1 MASKQEKQ
9 TQSVDKKRKVTE
21 TISSAERKRLLNILD
36 IIPGYVCFIT
46 ADYRIPLANDK
57 FIKLFGEPANR
68 SCYQIFRDRP
78 SPCENCPTLK
88 AFESGH
94 ETWEWDHK
102 NGRSYMIYD
111 NLFMDLDGTQFILE
125 IGLDITD
132 RKMAEDEI
140 RAKEQ
145 QFRTIADFTY
155 DWEYW
160 LQPDGSLS
168 YNSPSCSRITG
179 RSAQDYI
186 KNPGLLVKIVHPE
199 DREHIRQ
206 HLEEARSSERVY
218 ALDYRIIDKSG
229 NERWIGHACQAVY
242 TDNGVHIGRRA
253 SNRDITES
261 KKAEKAL
268 LQAERLAAM
277 GRLIASL
284 AHEINNPLQ
293 AISNSLELAIDFP
306 LEEEERQQYLKGARQ
321 EVERLIHITRGIL
334 DYTRPQEIKQ
344 TTSNVNEVIKRT
356 LEITNDKLKKNN
368 ITTSV
373 DIPAQLPVLP
383 ISSDQLGQ
391 VFLNL
396 VLNAIDQMQDGGS
409 LTITAEQNG
418 EAVVISFR
426 DNGTGIP
433 QNKLDYIFEPFFTT
447 KTDGTGLGLSISQ
460 NIIRTYRGKIT
471 AENIKNNGAV
481 FKVFL
486 PLNISSYTSSGS

>member
-1 MASKQEKQ
+1 M
-9 TQSVDKKRKVTE
+9 
-21 TISSAERKRLLNILD
+21 
-36 IIPGYVCFIT
+36 
-46 ADYRIPLANDK
+46 
-57 FIKLFGEPANR
+57 
-68 SCYQIFRDRP
+68 
-78 SPCENCPTLK
+78 
-88 AFESGH
+88 
-94 ETWEWDHK
+94 
-102 NGRSYMIYD
+102 
-111 NLFMDLDGTQFILE
+111 
-125 IGLDITD
+125 
-132 RKMAEDEI
+132 
-140 RAKEQ
+140 
-145 QFRTIADFTY
+145 
-155 DWEYW
+155 
-160 LQPDGSLS
+160 
-168 YNSPSCSRITG
+168 
-179 RSAQDYI
+179 
-186 KNPGLLVKIVHPE
+186 
-199 DREHIRQ
+199 
-206 HLEEARSSERVY
+206 
-218 ALDYRIIDKSG
+218 
-229 NERWIGHACQAVY
+229 Y

-293 AISNSLELAIDFP
+293 AISNSLELTIDFP
-306 LEEEERQQYLKGARQ
+306 LEEEERRHYLKGARQ

-356 LEITNDKLKKNN
+356 LEITNDRLKKFN
-368 ITTSV
+368 ISTSV
-373 DIPAQLPVLP
+373 NIPAQLPALP

-409 LTITAEQNG
+409 LTITAERNE

>member
-1 MASKQEKQ
+1 MDSKRNN
-9 TQSVDKKRKVTE
+9 KKRVVDNKRMESE
-21 TISSAERKRLLNILD
+21 TISFADRKLNILD
-36 IIPGYVCFIT
+36 SIPGFACFIT
-46 ADYRIPLANDK
+46 ADYHITLANSK
-57 FIKLFGEPANR
+57 FIELFGKPENR
-68 SCYQIFRDRP
+68 LYFQILTD
-78 SPCENCPTLK
+78 SSIPCEKHPTMQ
-88 AFESGH
+88 AFESGQ

-102 NGRSYMIYD
+102 NGHSYMIYD
-111 NLFMDLDGTQFILE
+111 NLFTDIDGTQFILE

-132 RKMAEDEI
+132 RKIVEDEI

-179 RSAQDYI
+179 RNAQDYI
-186 KNPGLLVKIVHPE
+186 KDPGLLVEIVHPE
-199 DREHIRQ
+199 DRERIRQ
-206 HLEEARSSERVY
+206 HLEEARGSEQVY
-218 ALDYRIIDKSG
+218 ALDYRIMDKSG

-334 DYTRPQEIKQ
+334 DYTRPQEVKQ

-356 LEITNDKLKKNN
+356 LEITNDRLKKFN
-368 ITTSV
+368 ISTSV
-373 DIPAQLPVLP
+373 NIPAQLPALL

-396 VLNAIDQMQDGGS
+396 VLNAIDQMQGGGS
-409 LTITAEQNG
+409 LTITAEQKR
-418 EAVVISFR
+418 EMVVISFR
-426 DNGTGIP
+426 DSGTGIP

-471 AENIKNNGAV
+471 AENIENNGAV